1 LKSWGWLLSDFDRK
15 FSAAAGASHGVG
27 AFFAGKTELCAAE
40 RALFVHVLLVCL
52 LCLTGGIAAEFPKEL
67 AESVVFSAALFHVA
81 GEKTEDGVAE
91 ETGVQQGTDQTVPK
105 HSQNC
110 QHQRGPD
117 ANVVNGIGA
126 VSAHQKACQ
135 ALSEGRSVSKH
146 MQILLFSWIFLII
159 PNKILTN
166 CEVGANIY
174 TNFASVFGGNCPL
187 VFS

>member
-1 LKSWGWLLSDFDRK
+1 MKKIRIAQIGVNRYSHALSVFHSLKTQPEIFDV
-15 FSAAAGASHGVG
+15 VG
-27 AFFAGKTELCAAE
+27 YCLVEGE
-40 RALFVHVLLVCL
+40 R
-52 LCLTGGIAAEFPKEL
+52 EKFPKEL
-67 AESVVFSAALFHVA
+67 AESVVFSAAFFHVA

-159 PNKILTN
+159 SNKILTN

-174 TNFASVFGGNCPL
+174 TNFTSVF
-187 VFS
+187 S